1 MSSSDA
7 LVGEVLGGRYKL
19 QEKESEELLGNVF
32 RARDVVTEKLVQVK
46 ILHPHLASDD
56 TRFGRFLR
64 EVQATSMVKHVNT
77 IEMVDSGTHEGLHY
91 LVMEYFQSR
100 SLDEELGKGPMPVE
114 RVAHIA
120 AQVASAI
127 GAAHQESVTHRAL
140 SPRNILLL
148 DEARTGDFVKVR
160 DFGLS
165 KLERFE
171 SEESTKLT
179 EMGARVGNTSYMAPE
194 YIDKNRFHPKGDLYA
209 LGCLMFQMLTGEKPY
224 TGRAADIL
232 TAHVVGDIP
241 HPRDKD
247 DSVPEWMDDIVVALM
262 AKRPEDRP
270 GAYKLV
276 AQLETGI
283 GRSLD
288 PPSLTGPR
296 RKKSADGDAR
306 PKLPMAAIAGVIG
319 VLLLLAGS
327 MAVLAVVGLVLAFAW
342 NEEPSTA
349 SMDLDGDPAIRVE
362 TERPDPEP
370 APSGTDDSEDD
381 PAAEPS
387 AAPASRPTPAS
398 RPSPPPAPDPEPA
411 SDDEGGTRIE
421 VKANRRVL
429 VFLNGSPKGFAPI
442 EIKLPP
448 GLHKVSAMLPGK
460 PETEQKKEVRVRPGD
475 SPSVEF
481 SF

>member
-1 MSSSDA
+1 LSSSDA
-7 LVGEVLGGRYKL
+7 LVGEVLGGRYKV

-64 EVQATSMVKHVNT
+64 EVQATSMVRHVNT

-91 LVMEYFQSR
+91 LVMEYFR
-100 SLDEELGKGPMPVE
+100 STTLEEALENGPLPVE

-127 GAAHQESVTHRAL
+127 GAAHQESVTHRGL

-148 DEARTGDFVKVR
+148 EDARTGDYVKVR

-179 EMGARVGNTSYMAPE
+179 QMGARVGNTSYMAPE

-209 LGCLMFQMLTGEKPY
+209 LGCLMFEMLTGEKPY

-232 TAHVVGDIP
+232 TAHVVSDVP

-247 DSVPEWMDDIVVALM
+247 ESIPEWMDDIVVSMM

-276 AQLETGI
+276 AQLEDGV
-283 GRSLD
+283 GHSLD
-288 PPSLTGPR
+288 PPSLGGAGGTA
-296 RKKSADGDAR
+296 SGDTDAK
-306 PKLPMAAIAGVIG
+306 PGLPMAAIAGVVG
-319 VLLLLAGS
+319 VLMLLGGS
-327 MAVLAVVGLVLAFAW
+327 MVVLAVVGVFLWFAW

-349 SMDLDGDPAIRVE
+349 SIDLDGEPTIRVE
-362 TERPDPEP
+362 TEAPEPEPEAPPEEEEPAVEPADSPDPRP
-370 APSGTDDSEDD
+370 
-381 PAAEPS
+381 
-387 AAPASRPTPAS
+387 AAPARPVAK
-398 RPSPPPAPDPEPA
+398 PPPPPVEPEPEP
-411 SDDEGGTRIE
+411 DDAGGTRIE

-429 VFLNGSPKGFAPI
+429 VFLNGNPKGFAPLTL
-442 EIKLPP
+442 KLPP
-448 GLHKVSAMLPGK
+448 GLHRVSAMLPGK
-460 PETEQKKEVRVRPGD
+460 PETEQEKEVRVRAGE
-475 SPSVEF
+475 SPSVAF
-481 SF
+481 TF